1 MLITTLPSE
10 PAVFAIHPQNA
21 AATEAP
27 DECSRSTPFKY
38 SPTTTLI
45 IAVFAEQPH
54 AIANLHFFLR
64 QGVLVNDPRFAF
76 VVVVNGNASSEVI
89 GLLKSVERAA
99 CNFEVRWREN
109 NGFDSCAWREA
120 LVSNKAGLG
129 IQPPLSMPASN
140 ATFVITINFSLRG
153 PFLRPDE
160 FRPWP
165 EAFTSLLLGPTNV
178 RLSGTTMNCD
188 PLLHIQGMLWAFLG
202 SDIPWLLEEGF
213 PCFPRQ
219 GSLDT
224 QKERAIV
231 RNELSVPVAVLR
243 RGYNLAVTQVI
254 GPQSPQPSVA

>member
-1 MLITTLPSE
+1 LITSLPVES
-10 PAVFAIHPQNA
+10 AVFAIRPQKA

-27 DECSRSTPFKY
+27 DECSRSTSFTY
-38 SPTTTLI
+38 STTTTLI

-54 AIANLHFFLR
+54 AITNLHFFLR

-76 VVVVNGNASSEVI
+76 VVIVNGNVSSEVA

-99 CNFEVRWREN
+99 CNFEVRWRQN

-120 LVSNKAGLG
+120 LVSSKAGLG

-153 PFLRPDE
+153 PFVRPDE
-160 FRPWP
+160 LRPWP

-213 PCFPRQ
+213 PCFSPQGRAQ

-254 GPQSPQPSVA
+254 DSATVL